1 METLT
6 SLNPEELKTYSA
18 AEVANLADMDKYAV
32 RDEGHR
38 RQEIAEKKLAKLRK
52 QIEAAQKEMADA
64 QAIITAANNQP

>member
-1 METLT
+1 MTLALDPT
-6 SLNPEELKTYSA
+6 ELKTYSA

-52 QIEAAQKEMADA
+52 QIEAAQKELAEA
-64 QAIITAANNQP
+64 QLIMTAANAQP